1 MAQSCRSIAD
11 RCPYDVASQTT
22 VACPRFTPTVA
33 FDRFEGALWSCA
45 HAWCSI
51 HRPDDGGP
59 ATYYLR
65 CSLRTGD
72 IEAERDF
79 VVPLD

>member
-1 MAQSCRSIAD
+1 MAQGYRSIAG
-11 RCPYDVASQTT
+11 RCPYDVVSQTI

-33 FDRFEGALWSCA
+33 YDRFETALWSCGHVRCA
-45 HAWCSI
+45 I
-51 HRPDDGGP
+51 DRPDDGRPG
-59 ATYYLR
+59 TFYLR

-72 IEAERDF
+72 VEAERDF

>member
-1 MAQSCRSIAD
+1 MAQSYRSIAD
-11 RCPYDVASQTT
+11 RCPYDVVSQTI

-33 FDRFEGALWSCA
+33 YDRFENALWSCV
-45 HAWCSI
+45 HARCSI
-51 HRPDDGGP
+51 DRPDDGRRG
-59 ATYYLR
+59 AFYLR

-79 VVPLD
+79 MVPLD